1 MIEAIQQSVK
11 LHDQYQVEIKLDYEL
26 LEAKQTYYKIT
37 TYFFLP
43 QSLGITK
50 DNYSK
55 ANFYR
60 DVQNYIR
67 LKTPSFILRDFTEN
81 LTSPLAVIEKM
92 ISVENWTS
100 NPKCRDKIINQ
111 FKILSAM
118 LKSSIRDHFKLIEH
132 RIDEA
137 NPGSKIHLFIHNLV
151 EEFLVE
157 SQKITDKFRSFYP
170 IFNRPNVDTEV
181 FTAYAF
187 TDESISLLFEES
199 AVEMSRIVVDYSKKS
214 QRVDY
219 KQQLNA
225 MVKAETKH
233 RRSFGYPSI
242 LSIDGDNEEYVFRT
256 SVLKKYAASVLYLS
270 TAVRRE
276 GVGLEQMLFAIAA
289 GISMIFATLVAF
301 YFQWWYGNF
310 TFAFFIALVIGYMF
324 KDRIKE
330 IGRTLFSR
338 YLDNKLYDRR
348 IVIKTQDGKHKLGT
362 LKEKVRFI
370 REDKIPNRV
379 IRTRN
384 KGHFTDL
391 DNDGQGENVIRYTKE
406 VVLYTDAFKR
416 AFVDVPNTSGINDI
430 MRYDIRAYLNKMA
443 DPIQEHYYLQEEQL
457 LSIQCHK
464 VYHLN
469 IIYRYASPN
478 TDKDKLFTR
487 TRLVLNR
494 EGIKRIE
501 HVPV

>member
-1 MIEAIQQSVK
+1 M
-11 LHDQYQVEIKLDYEL
+11 
-26 LEAKQTYYKIT
+26 
-37 TYFFLP
+37 
-43 QSLGITK
+43 
-50 DNYSK
+50 
-55 ANFYR
+55 
-60 DVQNYIR
+60 
-67 LKTPSFILRDFTEN
+67 
-81 LTSPLAVIEKM
+81 
-92 ISVENWTS
+92 
-100 NPKCRDKIINQ
+100 
-111 FKILSAM
+111 
-118 LKSSIRDHFKLIEH
+118 
-132 RIDEA
+132 
-137 NPGSKIHLFIHNLV
+137 
-151 EEFLVE
+151 E

-170 IFNRPNVDTEV
+170 IFNRPNMDTEV

-199 AVEMSRIVVDYSKKS
+199 ATEMFRIVGDYSKKS
-214 QRVDY
+214 QRVNY
-219 KQQLNA
+219 RQQLIA

-233 RRSFGYPSI
+233 RRSFGYRSI
-242 LSIDGDNEEYVFRT
+242 LSIGSDNEEYVFRT

-310 TFAFFIALVIGYMF
+310 TFTFFIALVIGYMF

-330 IGRTLFSR
+330 IGRALFSR

-370 REDKIPNRV
+370 REDEVPNRV

-391 DNDGQGENVIRYTKE
+391 GNDGQGENVIRYTKE

-416 AFVDVPNTSGINDI
+416 AFVDIPNTSGINDI

-443 DPIQEHYYLQEEQL
+443 DPTQEHYYLQDEQL
-457 LSIQCHK
+457 LSLQCHK

-469 IIYRYASPN
+469 IICRYASPN

-501 HVPV
+501 QVPV